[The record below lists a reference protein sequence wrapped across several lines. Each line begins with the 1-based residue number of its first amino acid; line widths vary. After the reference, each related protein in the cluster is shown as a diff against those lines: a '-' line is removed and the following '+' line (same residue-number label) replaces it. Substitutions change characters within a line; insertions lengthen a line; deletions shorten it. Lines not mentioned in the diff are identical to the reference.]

1 DLSACHRRVAR
12 DARGGRVNLPA
23 ITRNPWL
30 RVAVVLAAAAGL
42 GTLVWWRGPNWG
54 QVGNAFTIVRWEWVV
69 AAIGLN
75 LVSVIARSVA
85 FARDLR
91 AADREGA
98 PLGIHEPGGRART
111 WVRVAHLRNRERET
125 SPAVGARRAQPLPA
139 GDSDGPPGPGG
150 PEVAAAGACR
160 GRLPVPGLAL
170 SAARRLLHHACL
182 P

>member
-1 DLSACHRRVAR
+1 
-12 DARGGRVNLPA
+12 
-23 ITRNPWL
+23 
-30 RVAVVLAAAAGL
+30 
-42 GTLVWWRGPNWG
+42 
-54 QVGNAFTIVRWEWVV
+54 
-69 AAIGLN
+69 
-75 LVSVIARSVA
+75 
-85 FARDLR
+85 
-91 AADREGA
+91 
-98 PLGIHEPGGRART
+98 RT

-182 P
+182 PYSRAATSARACPFADVHRDSVLLLALH